1 MSKKLDKAAIQ
12 QYLQAIVNATHSDDE
27 DNETSAI
34 VWNYCLAI
42 AQECGVDLV

>member
-1 MSKKLDKAAIQ
+1 MNKTAIQ
-12 QYLQAIVNATHSDDE
+12 QYLQAIVNATHSDD
-27 DNETSAI
+27 DDDETSAL